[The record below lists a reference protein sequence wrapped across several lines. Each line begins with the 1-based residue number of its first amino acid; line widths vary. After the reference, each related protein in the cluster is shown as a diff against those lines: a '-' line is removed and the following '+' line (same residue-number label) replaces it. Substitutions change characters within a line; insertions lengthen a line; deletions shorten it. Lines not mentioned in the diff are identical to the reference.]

1 VIAQRGLRAATLGL
15 MLFASACGS
24 NSDDGTTG
32 LPQAA
37 EVKISAPA
45 TELFVGQSV
54 QLSAVALDASGNDV
68 AAGEPVWSSS
78 NDAVA
83 RVSES
88 GLLTALSAGTVSLR
102 AALGGKT
109 ANMNVTVEDLPGY
122 NVTVQVTSLFA
133 PASVSVRQFG
143 TVSFVFNGT
152 QQNVTF
158 STAFP
163 GAPTNIANTSM
174 GTVNRQFNTVGD
186 FRYESSLTAGLAG
199 FVRVR

>member
-1 VIAQRGLRAATLGL
+1 VIAPRGIRVATLGL
-15 MLFASACGS
+15 MLFAASCGS
-24 NSDDGTTG
+24 NSGDGATG
-32 LPQAA
+32 LPLAA

-68 AAGEPVWSSS
+68 AAGDPVWSSS
-78 NDAVA
+78 NETVA
-83 RVSES
+83 RVSET
-88 GLLTALSAGTVSLR
+88 GLLTALAAGSVSLR

-133 PASVSVRQFG
+133 PATVTIRQFG

-186 FRYESSLTAGLAG
+186 FRFESTVTAGLAG
-199 FVRVR
+199 FVKVR